1 MNTLVIVLRLI
12 HILGGVFWVGTSLLF
27 DFFIIPSTRS
37 TDQIGQKFLAH
48 LISTK
53 THLGE
58 AHGISAMLTALAG
71 ASLYWIDSQGFTS
84 AWIRSAAGLGFGIGA
99 IFGFFGVITGVLGAL
114 PLRTLAETAAQI
126 QESPTPEQMDKIQAA
141 QKRLLVIGR
150 IDSTVLILALMFMAT
165 ARYWR
170 F

>member
-1 MNTLVIVLRLI
+1 MNILMIALRLI
-12 HILGGVFWVGTSLLF
+12 HIIGGVFWVGTSLLF
-27 DFFIIPSTRS
+27 DFFIIPSVRAS
-37 TDQIGQKFLAH
+37 GEAGQKSLGI
-48 LISTK
+48 LITK

-58 AHGISAMLTALAG
+58 AHGISAILTALAG

-84 AWIRSAAGLGFGIGA
+84 AWSRSAAGLGFGIGG
-99 IFGFFGVITGVLGAL
+99 IFGFLGVITGMLGAL

-126 QESPTPEQMDKIQAA
+126 QGSPTPEQKDKIQTA
-141 QKRLLVIGR
+141 QKRLIVIGR
-150 IDSTVLILALMFMAT
+150 IDSAVLILALTFMAT

>member
-1 MNTLVIVLRLI
+1 MNTLIIVLRLI
-12 HILGGVFWVGTSLLF
+12 HIIGGVFWVGTSLLF
-27 DFFIIPSTRS
+27 DFFITPRIRDTAEVGP
-37 TDQIGQKFLAH
+37 KFLGN
-48 LISTK
+48 LFTK
-53 THLGE
+53 SHLGE
-58 AHGISAMLTALAG
+58 VHGISAILTTLAG
-71 ASLYWIDSQGFTS
+71 AGLYWIDSGGFTS
-84 AWIRSAAGLGFGIGA
+84 AWARSAAGLGFGIGA

-141 QKRLLVIGR
+141 QKRLGVISR
-150 IDSTVLILALMFMAT
+150 IDSAVLILALIFMAT